1 MLLCIVNAAN
11 TYDIDQV
18 ITGKIIGKDS
28 NWQDEQIT
36 DDRVRNL
43 NTIRAV
49 YLKAL
54 ARERYDLYQSNVDA
68 FNN

>member
-1 MLLCIVNAAN
+1 MQRN